1 MSEILAFIIGAML
14 SSIVTTIAMCCVFI
28 NKKNYYEEKIIELK
42 KSNKQE

>member
-14 SSIVTTIAMCCVFI
+14 SSIVTTTAMSCVFI
-28 NKKNYYEEKIIELK
+28 NKKNYYEEKIIELQ

>member
-14 SSIVTTIAMCCVFI
+14 SSIVTTTAMCCVFI
-28 NKKNYYEEKIIELK
+28 NKKNYYKEKIIELQ